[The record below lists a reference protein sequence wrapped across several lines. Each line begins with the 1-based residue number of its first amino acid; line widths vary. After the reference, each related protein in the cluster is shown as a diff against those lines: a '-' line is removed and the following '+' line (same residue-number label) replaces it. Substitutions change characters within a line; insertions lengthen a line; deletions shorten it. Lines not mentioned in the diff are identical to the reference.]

1 MSTSGRR
8 IGGNYAQGFTLLEL
22 LVTLLIMGVVAA
34 WGIPSFQALGERNA
48 RTGEANRLQTALGF
62 ARQAAINQHQPITLC
77 PTVERKSK
85 LRCDD
90 NWSQALAV
98 VRGDQTEDI
107 APADVLRTFPAT
119 QGVDVRYSRGW
130 RRIRYDALGHSSGYN
145 GRFTL
150 CPQRNQRPAEGN
162 TLVLSQLGRWRMA
175 QAPTNCQQP

>member
-8 IGGNYAQGFTLLEL
+8 VGGNYAQGFTLLEL
-22 LVTLLIMGVVAA
+22 LITLLIMGVVAA
-34 WGIPSFQALGERNA
+34 WGIPSFQALGERHA

-62 ARQAAINQHQPITLC
+62 ARQAAISQRQPITLC
-77 PTVERKSK
+77 PTVERHNKR
-85 LRCDD
+85 RCDD

-98 VRGDQTEDI
+98 IRGDQTEDI
-107 APADVLRTFPAT
+107 PAADVLRTFPAT
-119 QGVDVRYSRGW
+119 QRIDVRYSRGW

-150 CPQRNQRPAEGN
+150 CPQRESRRVEGS

-175 QAPTNCQQP
+175 QEPTNCQQP